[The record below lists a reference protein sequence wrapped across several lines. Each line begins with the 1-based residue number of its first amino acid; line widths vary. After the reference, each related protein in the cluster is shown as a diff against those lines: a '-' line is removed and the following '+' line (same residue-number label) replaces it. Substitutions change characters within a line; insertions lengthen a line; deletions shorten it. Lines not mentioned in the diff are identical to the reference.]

1 MQGGGLQACPQD
13 SSLPLGVIHSFAQG
27 VVQFDSHAFHCTQP
41 WKGERTILV
50 GFVVKGFQA
59 FQPELIQSLS
69 HCAFNLPAI
78 GTADMFGSSES
89 SVFPVV
95 LELFSGM
102 GRLTAQLRSR
112 GATGSV
118 AVDKAAIAN
127 AAAPP
132 LHLDVCSN
140 YQLLCSWLQSAHVL
154 GVHLAPPL
162 GVPQPLA
169 QAILAIVTEAARL
182 GHLVSIELPASA
194 SLWSSPAGGELLKL
208 CPHHFEFCLCDFGE
222 PCALTQLASNRDAF
236 QSLQRGLSSPCRKPA
251 ALSNFTDRTYPWT
264 LAAKL
269 ADAFVPRRL
278 VTAPPQLASARAATL
293 SQPKASKFP
302 APVSEHQQVV
312 LVTGPSGWPV
322 SCMARLKSDL
332 PLPPSASC
340 VLRVLPA
347 DAQLLRVTLAAV
359 NRGEPRSGG
368 ELKPD
373 SEASQTTEW
382 ISAWGIP
389 RSPEEFVKAAIKAG
403 HPCQMEAALPKA
415 LQQAIDRNASTSAE
429 QLARSRA
436 LFFKKWLARAK
447 ELEPEEQ
454 KFKASL
460 PEHVAAI
467 LAPKRL
473 LLWKELLEHYQ
484 YPDQQVFQEV
494 TEGIKLTGQTPAT
507 GIFPPTFKPALR
519 QEADLPDWAPSARSR
534 VFDRVRP
541 QGAVDSV
548 VHEKTLEERDKGWAK
563 GPVCRDSLQGSSLVS
578 RRFGLRQ
585 GEKTRLVDDLSFS
598 GVNELV
604 TVQESPKPHGPDV
617 VAASM
622 LAFMKAAPGVPLE
635 GRPYDLRSAY
645 RQLPIHPDSLQHAFV
660 AHWNPVPATV
670 EVDQLLALPFGAS
683 RSVFGFI
690 RAATS
695 IWWLGCVALG
705 ICWSVFFD
713 DFITISKSEDVKH
726 TEAAVCTF
734 FRMLGWLFDD
744 CGSKAVNFSSCFKAL
759 GVMFNLSQARHGFIT
774 LSNTPARVAEL
785 TGLIT
790 DLLSTRTL
798 TRAEAQHL
806 RGRGAC
812 SSVMVSCLGEL
823 LDSACKQ
830 FRNMCIQPLTSCAT
844 RTCGTRFFAS
854 EVASNGAARE

>member
-1 MQGGGLQACPQD
+1 M
-13 SSLPLGVIHSFAQG
+13 
-27 VVQFDSHAFHCTQP
+27 
-41 WKGERTILV
+41 
-50 GFVVKGFQA
+50 
-59 FQPELIQSLS
+59 
-69 HCAFNLPAI
+69 LPA
-78 GTADMFGSSES
+78 G
-89 SVFPVV
+89 
-95 LELFSGM
+95 
-102 GRLTAQLRSR
+102 
-112 GATGSV
+112 
-118 AVDKAAIAN
+118 
-127 AAAPP
+127 
-132 LHLDVCSN
+132 
-140 YQLLCSWLQSAHVL
+140 
-154 GVHLAPPL
+154 
-162 GVPQPLA
+162 
-169 QAILAIVTEAARL
+169 
-182 GHLVSIELPASA
+182 
-194 SLWSSPAGGELLKL
+194 
-208 CPHHFEFCLCDFGE
+208 
-222 PCALTQLASNRDAF
+222 
-236 QSLQRGLSSPCRKPA
+236 
-251 ALSNFTDRTYPWT
+251 
-264 LAAKL
+264 
-269 ADAFVPRRL
+269 
-278 VTAPPQLASARAATL
+278 
-293 SQPKASKFP
+293 
-302 APVSEHQQVV
+302 
-312 LVTGPSGWPV
+312 
-322 SCMARLKSDL
+322 
-332 PLPPSASC
+332 
-340 VLRVLPA
+340 
-347 DAQLLRVTLAAV
+347 AQLLRVTLAAV

-774 LSNTPARVAEL
+774 LSNTPARIAEL